1 MGKLSETVKA
11 NVTKWKAISNGKKV
25 AYASLFIGL
34 IIIIIYLGMYTNGNN
49 YAVLFSNL
57 DANDS
62 KTVTASL
69 EEKKITWKANG
80 NTILVPKGDVD
91 KLRLDL
97 APTITNGSKGFEL
110 LDTSKFGATEQE
122 MNIEYQRALQGE
134 LERTIKSFPQ
144 IESAR
149 VHIVP
154 SESSVFVKDST
165 SGSASVTLKMKI
177 GQKLSNDQVRAIVAL
192 MTGSIKNLPKE
203 NVQVIDGNMTL
214 LTKGIFDKDNPDAT
228 FSTEKQQNA
237 KLEVEKELESKIS
250 KVLEPAYKDVRVSV
264 NADLNFDAVQNNS
277 TKYGTTGTIESQH
290 RIIDSSGGTTIIPS
304 QSPVDQNMNNTIAPT
319 KTPTTNVNH
328 IEETNN
334 VAVDKSETKTIKA
347 PGEIKKVTTSILL
360 NGNLDEAA
368 RSKIKNLVISAIAYD
383 EKRGDNISIE
393 GLVFDTALQDKTKK
407 DLVDMQKTT
416 DNEKKMALYKLIGE
430 VVGGVLLL
438 ALIIFLIKKR
448 KGEDVDIEHKGID
461 VLIDD
466 NMVKPNP
473 IHYKPIDFEVND
485 EKSHIESEI
494 KKYATDKPDQVAD
507 IVKSW
512 LAEDER

>member
-1 MGKLSETVKA
+1 MGKLSETVKV
-11 NVTKWKAISNGKKV
+11 NVTKWKALSNAKKI
-25 AYASLFIGL
+25 AFASLFTGL
-34 IIIIIYLGMYTNGNN
+34 IIIIIYLGMYTSGNN

-69 EEKKITWKANG
+69 DEKKITWKANG
-80 NTILVPKGDVD
+80 NTILVPRADVD

-134 LERTIKSFPQ
+134 MERTIKSFPQ
-144 IESAR
+144 VEGAR

-165 SGSASVTLKMKI
+165 SGTASVTLKMKT
-177 GQKLSNDQVRAIVAL
+177 GQKLSADQVRAIVAL
-192 MTGSIKNLPKE
+192 MTGAVKNLPKE
-203 NVQVIDGNMTL
+203 NVQVIDENMTL
-214 LTKGIFDKDNPDAT
+214 LTKGIYDKDSSDVVI
-228 FSTEKQQNA
+228 STVKQQDA
-237 KLEVEKELESKIS
+237 KLAVEKELEGKIS
-250 KVLEPAYKDVRVSV
+250 KVLQPAYKDVRVSV
-264 NADLNFDAVQNNS
+264 NADLSFDAVQNDS
-277 TKYGTTGTIESQH
+277 TVYGTKGIIESQH
-290 RIIDSSGGTTIIPS
+290 KIIDSTGGTTIIPS

-319 KTPTTNVNH
+319 KTPTTGVNH
-328 IEETNN
+328 VEETNN

-360 NGNLDEAA
+360 NGNLDQAA
-368 RSKIKNLVISAIAYD
+368 STQIKNLVISAIGYD
-383 EKRGDNISIE
+383 QKRGDNISIE
-393 GLVFDTALQDKTKK
+393 GLAFDTTLQDKTKK
-407 DLVDMQKTT
+407 DLIDMQKTT
-416 DNEKKMALYKLIGE
+416 DNEKKMALYKLVGG

-438 ALIIFLIKKR
+438 ALIIFLLLRR
-448 KGEDVDIEHKGID
+448 KGEDVGIEHKGID

-466 NMVKPNP
+466 NMVKPKP
-473 IHYKPIDFEVND
+473 IQYKPIDFEIND